1 MADVADRHQLDI
13 IHAHYAIPHASAALL
28 ARMAVDNKIKVVT
41 TLHGTDITAGGT
53 DPSYLPM
60 VRLAIRGSD
69 AVTAVSEFL
78 KRETIEAFG
87 IERHIDVVHNF
98 ACLPQFDE
106 NAANWRPRLSPD
118 GAPLITHISN
128 FRPVK
133 RVMDVMRVF
142 EIVRRRCPCRL
153 VMVGDGPDRLE
164 AENFAREKNLDA
176 DVRFTGKQLDIISV
190 LACSDIFLLPSAT
203 ESFGLAALEAMSRGV
218 PVVASRVGGISEVV
232 RDGLDGFL
240 AELGDTEQMAEYV
253 TKLIANEQLRLEM
266 GARAK
271 EWASSAFAEEPIVDQ
286 YMAIYQRVMGQ

>member
-1 MADVADRHQLDI
+1 MADVAERHHLDI
-13 IHAHYAIPHASAALL
+13 IHAHYAIPHANAALL

-41 TLHGTDITAGGT
+41 TLHGTDITAVGT

-133 RVMDVMRVF
+133 RVMDVMKVF
-142 EIVRRRCPCRL
+142 EIVRRECPCRL

-164 AENFAREKNLDA
+164 AENFAREKTWTLMCASPANSWTSFLFWPVPTYFCCQA
-176 DVRFTGKQLDIISV
+176 PQRASGWQRWRPCTT
-190 LACSDIFLLPSAT
+190 ACLS
-203 ESFGLAALEAMSRGV
+203 
-218 PVVASRVGGISEVV
+218 
-232 RDGLDGFL
+232 
-240 AELGDTEQMAEYV
+240 
-253 TKLIANEQLRLEM
+253 
-266 GARAK
+266 
-271 EWASSAFAEEPIVDQ
+271 
-286 YMAIYQRVMGQ
+286 